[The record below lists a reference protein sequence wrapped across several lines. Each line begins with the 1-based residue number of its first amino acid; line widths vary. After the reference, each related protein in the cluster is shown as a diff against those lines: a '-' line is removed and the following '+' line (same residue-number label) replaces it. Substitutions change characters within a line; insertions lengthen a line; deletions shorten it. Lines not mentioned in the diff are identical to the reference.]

1 VLINYKLKIFLGFI
15 MKKILNLIFIFFF
28 LIPYNLHFFF
38 NYNEDNFYDPFR
50 KFIDNIISSLESF
63 LQSIKISIVK
73 LFRIIYNLMALIGIV
88 FYFTGFNKYSGRNLI
103 ISAIILAFIC
113 EFMVSYV

>member
-1 VLINYKLKIFLGFI
+1 MTKYLKLLFIFL
-15 MKKILNLIFIFFF
+15 F
-28 LIPYNLHFFF
+28 LLPEFHFFNF
-38 NYNEDNFYDPFR
+38 SEDNFYDPFR
-50 KFIDNIISSLESF
+50 KFIDNIISGFESF

-73 LFRIIYNLMALIGIV
+73 LFRIIYNLMALIGVI

-113 EFMVSYV
+113 EFMVSYI

>member
-1 VLINYKLKIFLGFI
+1 MIKYLKLLFVFL
-15 MKKILNLIFIFFF
+15 F
-28 LIPYNLHFFF
+28 LLPDFHFF
-38 NYNEDNFYDPFR
+38 NYSEDNYDPFR
-50 KFIDNIISSLESF
+50 KFIDNIISGLESL

-73 LFRIIYNLMALIGIV
+73 LFRIIYNLMALVGIG

>member
-1 VLINYKLKIFLGFI
+1 
-15 MKKILNLIFIFFF
+15 MRKILNLIFIFFF
-28 LIPYNLHFFF
+28 LLPEFHLF

-50 KFIDNIISSLESF
+50 KFIDNIISGLESF
-63 LQSIKISIVK
+63 LQSIKISIIK

-113 EFMVSYV
+113 EFMVSYI